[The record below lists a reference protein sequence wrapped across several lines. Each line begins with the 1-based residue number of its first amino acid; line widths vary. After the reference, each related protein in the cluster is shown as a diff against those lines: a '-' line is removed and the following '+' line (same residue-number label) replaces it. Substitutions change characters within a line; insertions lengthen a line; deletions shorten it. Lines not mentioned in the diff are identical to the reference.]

1 MRLSARRLFFL
12 IAGAALAPFAF
23 AATAESAELMVHPTR
38 VVLTDRHRT
47 AQVDLVN
54 TGQTQATY
62 RMTLVRKRM
71 TAAGEFEEVAIPE
84 PEEKFADEVVRY
96 SPRQVTLVPGAGQT
110 IRFMFKT
117 SPDLPPGEYR
127 SHLLISKAAAAVSEL
142 PREQQQHAAI
152 SMSITTKIDVSLP
165 VMARHGNLQAS
176 AAIDPASVKITE
188 AEQKKE
194 CIQLTIKRS
203 GQRSIYGDLT
213 LFRGKEKVAE
223 ALGFAVYTPNTH
235 REMQLPVLSPSRL
248 NPGDT
253 LTIVFTEK
261 DEKNPMAV
269 TSVVLP

>member
-1 MRLSARRLFFL
+1 MKLSVRGIYFL
-12 IAGAALAPFAF
+12 IACAAATLLAS
-23 AATAESAELMVHPTR
+23 AATAKGGELMVHPTR
-38 VVLTDRHRT
+38 VVLTDKQRT
-47 AQVDLVN
+47 AQVDIVN
-54 TGQTQATY
+54 TGQLQATY
-62 RMTLVRKRM
+62 KVTLVRKRM
-71 TAAGEFEEVAIPE
+71 NAAGEFEEVATPE
-84 PEEKFADEVVRY
+84 PEEKFADEVIRY

-110 IRFMFKT
+110 IRFMFK
-117 SPDLPPGEYR
+117 LPPNLAPGEYR
-127 SHLLISKAAAAVSEL
+127 SHLLISKTAAAVSEL
-142 PREQQQHAAI
+142 PKEKPQPGAI
-152 SMSITTKIDVSLP
+152 SMSITTNIDVSIP
-165 VMARHGNLQAS
+165 VLARHGELQAA
-176 AAIDPASVKITE
+176 AAIDPGSVKVVE
-188 AEQKKE
+188 NQQKRQFI
-194 CIQLTIKRS
+194 CLTINRS